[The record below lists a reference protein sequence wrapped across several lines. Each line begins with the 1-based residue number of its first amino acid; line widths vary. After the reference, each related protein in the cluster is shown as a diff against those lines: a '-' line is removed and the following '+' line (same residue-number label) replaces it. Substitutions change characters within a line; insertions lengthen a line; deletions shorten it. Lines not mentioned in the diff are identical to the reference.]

1 MNAVSAPLRFLINVE
16 QFHRMGEAG
25 IIPPDTRVE
34 LIEGEVLTMAPIG
47 LRHAS
52 PRSASCSRT

>member
-34 LIEGEVLTMAPIG
+34 LIERKVPLYARHGVADAPIAWG
-47 LRHAS
+47 EALG
-52 PRSASCSRT
+52 